1 MGNILNRV
9 PDKNSTNL
17 MGFIDENYVEETPFG
32 WDDMPEFDQPEQGQ
46 YHLLR
51 VRFDCEEDLKEF
63 AKKVEQNITSKTK
76 AILPVHL
83 AGKICKMPKIRK
95 IAKDN
100 DLWLIEDCAHAIG
113 TKLKNKHA
121 GTFGD
126 AGAFSFHPVK
136 IIARPIVGRQT

>member
-51 VRFDCEEDLKEF
+51 VRFDC
-63 AKKVEQNITSKTK
+63 T
-76 AILPVHL
+76 
-83 AGKICKMPKIRK
+83 
-95 IAKDN
+95 
-100 DLWLIEDCAHAIG
+100 
-113 TKLKNKHA
+113 
-121 GTFGD
+121 
-126 AGAFSFHPVK
+126 
-136 IIARPIVGRQT
+136 

>member
-63 AKKVEQNITSKTK
+63 AKKVEQNVTSKTK
-76 AILPVHL
+76 AIWYPAREKKEPTVLKWV
-83 AGKICKMPKIRK
+83 
-95 IAKDN
+95 
-100 DLWLIEDCAHAIG
+100 EDG
-113 TKLKNKHA
+113 
-121 GTFGD
+121 
-126 AGAFSFHPVK
+126 SV
-136 IIARPIVGRQT
+136 